1 MQSEN
6 SSENKQTETSDITI
20 SSSEQSTENSDV
32 PFTQQSNSE
41 TTSEIISGNTKNISY
56 TTSEVLKSDILT
68 ENVFTEGI
76 SQTTIPNIEIEE
88 TFTHNIPSPKSII
101 KSSESTENV
110 FIDSESEVSNNKS
123 DIVSDTT
130 SNINSAYTGKVRS
143 STSTNTP
150 SGNTYES
157 TIITEESGQNHIND
171 SPTILEGTISIINPE
186 KMISSSENSTP
197 STEKT
202 SDIFNSKTDI
212 SSIIQRESSDK
223 NNKDSSDDQIFA
235 STKDG
240 SSSQVFYDIITT
252 KNIINSQN
260 TIGKTTSDQMTY
272 PTNLKDTSYIS
283 EEVTEKPEEID
294 SDIITMKNIIGTT
307 INTSDNSS
315 EKVAIST
322 STSEKT
328 IQSDLD
334 KTTEKIKFTDTTN
347 LSSNI
352 NRSEEQTT
360 TSSISLKDSYKTNA
374 NNIEKSTENYITN
387 TNTEEI
393 STYKGSVSEIN
404 NKEAKYIS
412 SNINTEEESISDYT
426 EDSKGDTIKT
436 NRVIYSDE
444 KTENIKTDIIGIT
457 DKTSEINSDINKE
470 FISNQINP
478 TIPHNQSKDNYITS
492 SIFNTQKII
501 DTENITI
508 NYTYYTDEIPYQ
520 EIIIEKKINI
530 TKEEAIKNINN
541 ILGSSNTGENY
552 ILSGENYILLIKP
565 SNSKALKNLTNI
577 DFGECEQKIREVY
590 HINNSRILTIVQLES
605 NNNTENSH
613 ELTNQIEYQI
623 FDDNKN
629 PLDTSVCKDLGI
641 TINAKM
647 NEESLKLIDKQLVK
661 DFQDLNVNIF
671 DINDPFFVDVCKPIF
686 YKGNDII
693 LDDRYNFIY
702 QNFSLCEKSCNIT
715 KMDFEKN
722 FVTCECEVKN
732 GIKNEKVEPNYQ
744 QFDEDRFSNSN
755 IDVIK
760 CTNLIFDF
768 KNKSKNGGF
777 IIFVI
782 LSISFIGL
790 IIFHIYKGI
799 KPVSNFVYDEMKKYN
814 YINSDNR
821 KFFEEENSKK
831 SNKIFKSKRET
842 TAVNKNHSITN
853 NMFRPKVVLNL
864 KRKQF
869 RPEIGGISGMTGM
882 SENKSKLKN
891 SSERNFI
898 FGNLFLNNNLIEENK
913 FNPPLKKDTNKT
925 KEQND
930 IKLEVKD
937 KNIEEKKKSEE
948 KDNFGI
954 IKINL
959 GESMENY
966 FPNESSQTLH
976 NYTFKEAN
984 KYDNRNIC
992 EILYIF
998 LLSKQIVFHTFLEK
1012 SPLIP
1017 FHIKIGTFIFML
1029 SFDVS
1034 INALLYSNSN
1044 ISKKYHSSQDLFSFT
1059 MSNNTLIIIISTFV
1073 SLVFMAIIIKLS
1085 KIESGIRNIFRKE
1098 ESKIKKK
1105 KNYTTDYPT
1114 KMKIFEDVEKLLKI
1128 YKVKLIILII
1138 FEFIILLFFL
1148 YFVTAFCQVYP
1159 KTQGSLLLN
1168 CAVSILIRFAIEV
1181 LICLVGA
1188 KLYTIAAHIDY
1199 EIFYKIMLFI
1209 YDFSC

>member
-1 MQSEN
+1 M
-6 SSENKQTETSDITI
+6 
-20 SSSEQSTENSDV
+20 
-32 PFTQQSNSE
+32 
-41 TTSEIISGNTKNISY
+41 
-56 TTSEVLKSDILT
+56 
-68 ENVFTEGI
+68 
-76 SQTTIPNIEIEE
+76 
-88 TFTHNIPSPKSII
+88 
-101 KSSESTENV
+101 
-110 FIDSESEVSNNKS
+110 
-123 DIVSDTT
+123 
-130 SNINSAYTGKVRS
+130 
-143 STSTNTP
+143 
-150 SGNTYES
+150 
-157 TIITEESGQNHIND
+157 
-171 SPTILEGTISIINPE
+171 
-186 KMISSSENSTP
+186 
-197 STEKT
+197 
-202 SDIFNSKTDI
+202 
-212 SSIIQRESSDK
+212 
-223 NNKDSSDDQIFA
+223 
-235 STKDG
+235 
-240 SSSQVFYDIITT
+240 
-252 KNIINSQN
+252 
-260 TIGKTTSDQMTY
+260 
-272 PTNLKDTSYIS
+272 
-283 EEVTEKPEEID
+283 
-294 SDIITMKNIIGTT
+294 
-307 INTSDNSS
+307 
-315 EKVAIST
+315 
-322 STSEKT
+322 
-328 IQSDLD
+328 
-334 KTTEKIKFTDTTN
+334 
-347 LSSNI
+347 
-352 NRSEEQTT
+352 
-360 TSSISLKDSYKTNA
+360 
-374 NNIEKSTENYITN
+374 
-387 TNTEEI
+387 
-393 STYKGSVSEIN
+393 
-404 NKEAKYIS
+404 
-412 SNINTEEESISDYT
+412 
-426 EDSKGDTIKT
+426 
-436 NRVIYSDE
+436 IYSDE

-541 ILGSSNTGENY
+541 ILGSSNPEENY

-760 CTNLIFDF
+760 CTNLIFDL

-831 SNKIFKSKRET
+831 SNKIFKSKKET
-842 TAVNKNHSITN
+842 TAGNKNHSITN
-853 NMFRPKVVLNL
+853 NMVRPKVVLNL

-869 RPEIGGISGMTGM
+869 RPEIGGISGMTGI

-925 KEQND
+925 KEQKD